1 MLFHLLIRPVLF
13 GLLGALALTGTSA
26 RAQDV
31 SREDAI
37 KAAYLYNFGR
47 YVDWP
52 NSSFATETS
61 PLVIGIVG
69 PSLVDQHLSAY
80 TRDDK
85 QVRGHPI
92 RVIRW
97 TNGGNI
103 DACHILLLSAELDAR
118 QREVVVKAAEGK
130 PILLVSEGTDTV
142 LPAGG
147 IHFTVEQNKMTIQIS
162 ADRVRE
168 RGLKISSKL
177 LQVAK
182 VVNK

>member
-1 MLFHLLIRPVLF
+1 MLFHSWIRPVLC
-13 GLLGALALTGTSA
+13 GLLSALALTGSSA
-26 RAQDV
+26 LAQDV

-52 NSSFATETS
+52 NSSFATEKS

-69 PSLVDQHLSAY
+69 PSLVDQHLTAY

-92 RVIRW
+92 RVIR
-97 TNGGNI
+97 TDGGKL
-103 DACHILLLSAELDAR
+103 DACHILLLSAQLDAQ
-118 QREVVVKAAEGK
+118 QRALVVKAAEGK
-130 PILLVSEGTDTV
+130 PILLVSEGADTV
-142 LPAGG
+142 LHAGG

-162 ADRVRE
+162 ANRVRD

-182 VVNK
+182 VVDK